1 MGLKRCNLVS
11 EPTMTR
17 IRTLFLWLV
26 VIGPLHMAEQLLTG
40 IEEFYS
46 IRGLTA
52 RYYALFDPSK
62 ADHASVLLITIV
74 WTTVSLLVYALLK
87 EGTPRLVVMG
97 LFGVFAATEVH
108 HVIESFI
115 KGAYDPGVVTCVPY
129 AAVGCLLIAAV
140 ARESARPPIVAT
152 QGSAA

>member
-1 MGLKRCNLVS
+1 
-11 EPTMTR
+11 MTR

-26 VIGPLHMAEQLLTG
+26 VIGPLHMAEQMLTS

-52 RYYALFDPSK
+52 RYYALFDPPM

-74 WTTVSLLVYALLK
+74 WTTVSLLVYAVLK
-87 EGTPRLVVMG
+87 EGTHRLVVMG

-108 HVIESFI
+108 HIIESLI
-115 KGAYDPGVVTCVPY
+115 KVAYDPGALTCVPY
-129 AAVGCLLIAAV
+129 AAVGCLLTAAV
-140 ARESARPPIVAT
+140 AREFSRQPIVAT
-152 QGSAA
+152 HGSAA